1 MRSPHAAHLHSFDGL
16 LRLSL
21 TMVGLTRFGG
31 QGGLLTLLTDTANRL
46 DAAAQQIARN
56 GPPVP

>member
-1 MRSPHAAHLHSFDGL
+1 
-16 LRLSL
+16 
-21 TMVGLTRFGG
+21 MVGLTRFGG